1 MGIII
6 FAAWVTLLCIAPPA
20 ALVLLIIYMALK
32 GE

>member
-6 FAAWVTLLCIAPPA
+6 FVAWITLLVIAPPA
-20 ALVLLIIYMALK
+20 ALVLLIIYACLK